1 MPFPVLKFTFNRYGS
16 PICLAAIVDMISLP
30 AMVVPTCIYPKAYM
44 EGDLNKRATLRF
56 YNIPY
61 NFLIRDKDQDIEEQS
76 ALSANNQVANKIVL
90 VYESASEEG
99 RRRLISKIKDYA
111 FKDNATP
118 KKHNDEDDFFDD
130 TESCISESD
139 VDDEDDEED
148 NDHDNDSYSEE
159 ENGEEDSISE
169 GSLTSNSSFSEVRE
183 KKIMRRYL
191 KNDDD

>member
-1 MPFPVLKFTFNRYGS
+1 MPFPVLKFTFNRHGD
-16 PICLAAIVDMISLP
+16 PICLATIVDMISLP

-99 RRRLISKIKDYA
+99 RRRFISKIKDYA

-118 KKHNDEDDFFDD
+118 KKHNDDDDYFDD

-139 VDDEDDEED
+139 VEDKDEED
-148 NDHDNDSYSEE
+148 NHDDDSYSE

-169 GSLTSNSSFSEVRE
+169 GSVTSNSSFSEDAGPLKKGE
-183 KKIMRRYL
+183 KIIRRL
-191 KNDDD
+191 CDI